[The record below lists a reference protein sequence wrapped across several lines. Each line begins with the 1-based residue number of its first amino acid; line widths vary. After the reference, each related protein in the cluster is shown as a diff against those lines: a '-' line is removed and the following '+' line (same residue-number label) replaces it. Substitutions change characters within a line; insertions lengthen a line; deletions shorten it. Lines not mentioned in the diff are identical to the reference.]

1 MAVGRPTKPL
11 NVTPEEKAKL
21 TMLARRPKTG
31 QALAIR
37 ARIVL
42 GCNDGL
48 NNGEVARRLRITGA
62 TVCKWRERFRTDRLE
77 GLLDEP
83 RPGAPRS
90 ITDAQIEEV
99 ITKTL
104 ESMPVNSTHWSTRLM
119 AQKAGLSQTAI
130 VRIWRAFGLQPH
142 RVENFKFSKD
152 PQFVE
157 KVRDIVGLYL
167 NPPDRA
173 IVLCVD
179 EKSQV
184 QALNRTQPILPLAP
198 GVPARQSHDYERHG
212 VTSLFAALD
221 VASGVTIS
229 NCYRR
234 HRHQEFLRFLNDI
247 DANLPRGLDVHLV
260 MDNYGTH
267 KVTKVRTWLARHLRY
282 HVHYTPTSGSWLNLV
297 ERLFAEVT
305 DAPVVVFS
313 QDLQL
318 RYPWINSPYLFPR
331 ENFLG
336 RTDAEVFGGEDGAR
350 LRAIKEQVLRTG
362 KESHTEVTVTGSG
375 VTHYFDLVIEP
386 LLDPNGM
393 LLGVLCSAVET
404 TFLKDTIIRLQN
416 ALNEVQVLKGTATHL
431 RELQKN

>member
-1 MAVGRPTKPL
+1 MAIGRPTKPL
-11 NVTPEEKAKL
+11 NLTPEEKEKL
-21 TMLARRPKTG
+21 VLLARRPKSA
-31 QALAIR
+31 QAIAMR

-42 GCNDGL
+42 GCDEGL
-48 NNGEVARRLRITGA
+48 RNGAVAKRLHITGA
-62 TVCKWRERFRTDRLE
+62 TVCKWRERFRVNRLE

-90 ITDAQIEEV
+90 ITDAQVEQV
-99 ITKTL
+99 VTKTL
-104 ESMPVNSTHWSTRLM
+104 ESMPENSTHWSSRLM
-119 AQKAGLSQTAI
+119 AKKIGLSQTAI
-130 VRIWRAFGLQPH
+130 VRIWHAFRLQPH

-157 KVRDIVGLYL
+157 KVRDIVGLYM

-212 VTSLFAALD
+212 VTSLLAALD

-247 DANLPRGLDVHLV
+247 DANLPRRFDVHLV

-267 KVTKVRTWLARHLRY
+267 KVRKVKAWLTRHPRY
-282 HVHYTPTSGSWLNLV
+282 HVHFTPTSGSWLNLV

-305 DAPVVVFS
+305 QRCVRRGSHTAVRALEKAILDYLDRRNRDPKPFVWTADA
-313 QDLQL
+313 DL
-318 RYPWINSPYLFPR
+318 I
-331 ENFLG
+331 LG
-336 RTDAEVFGGEDGAR
+336 KVAR
-350 LRAIKEQVLRTG
+350 LSKRI
-362 KESHTEVTVTGSG
+362 SNSG
-375 VTHYFDLVIEP
+375 H
-386 LLDPNGM
+386 
-393 LLGVLCSAVET
+393 
-404 TFLKDTIIRLQN
+404 
-416 ALNEVQVLKGTATHL
+416 
-431 RELQKN
+431 

>member
-1 MAVGRPTKPL
+1 MAIGRPTKLL
-11 NVTPEEKAKL
+11 NVTPEEKEKL
-21 TMLARRPKTG
+21 TMLARRPETS
-31 QALAIR
+31 QALAMR
-37 ARIVL
+37 ARIIL
-42 GCNDGL
+42 GCDEGL
-48 NNGEVARRLRITGA
+48 RNSQVAKRLRVTGA
-62 TVCKWRERFRTDRLE
+62 TVCKWRQRFRVDRLE
-77 GLLDEP
+77 GLFDEP

-90 ITDAQIEEV
+90 ITDAQVEEV
-99 ITKTL
+99 VTKTL

-119 AQKAGLSQTAI
+119 AQKTGLSQSAI

-212 VTSLFAALD
+212 VTSLFAAMD
-221 VASGVTIS
+221 VASGITIS

-234 HRHQEFLRFLNDI
+234 HRHQEFLRFLNEI
-247 DANLPRGLDVHLV
+247 DANLPSGFDVHLV

-267 KVTKVRTWLARHLRY
+267 KVSRVRGWLARHPRY
-282 HVHYTPTSGSWLNLV
+282 HVHFTPTSGSWLNLV

-305 DAPVVVFS
+305 ERCVRRGSHTAVRSLEKAMLAYLDQRNKDPKPFIWTADA
-313 QDLQL
+313 DM
-318 RYPWINSPYLFPR
+318 I
-331 ENFLG
+331 LG
-336 RTDAEVFGGEDGAR
+336 KVAR
-350 LRAIKEQVLRTG
+350 LSKRI
-362 KESHTEVTVTGSG
+362 SDSG
-375 VTHYFDLVIEP
+375 H
-386 LLDPNGM
+386 
-393 LLGVLCSAVET
+393 
-404 TFLKDTIIRLQN
+404 
-416 ALNEVQVLKGTATHL
+416 
-431 RELQKN
+431 

>member
-1 MAVGRPTKPL
+1 MGIGRPTKPL
-11 NVTPEEKAKL
+11 NVTSEEREKL
-21 TMLARRPKTG
+21 TLLVRRLKTA
-31 QALAIR
+31 QAMAMR

-42 GCNDGL
+42 CCEEGLSNDT
-48 NNGEVARRLRITGA
+48 VARKLQITGA
-62 TVCKWRERFRTDRLE
+62 TVGKWRERFRVNRLE

-90 ITDAQIEEV
+90 ITDKQVEAV
-99 ITKTL
+99 VTKTL
-104 ESMPVNSTHWSTRLM
+104 ESMPANSTHWSTRLM
-119 AQKAGLSQTAI
+119 AKKAGLSQTAV
-130 VRIWRAFGLQPH
+130 VRIWHAFGLQPH

-157 KVRDIVGLYL
+157 KVRDLVGLYL

-212 VTSLFAALD
+212 VTSLFAAMD

-229 NCYRR
+229 DCYRR
-234 HRHQEFLRFLNDI
+234 HRHQEFLRFLHDV

-267 KVTKVRTWLARHLRY
+267 KVSKVRGWLNRHPRY
-282 HVHYTPTSGSWLNLV
+282 QVHFTPTGGSWLNLV

-305 DAPVVVFS
+305 ERCV
-313 QDLQL
+313 
-318 RYPWINSPYLFPR
+318 RR
-331 ENFLG
+331 G
-336 RTDAEVFGGEDGAR
+336 
-350 LRAIKEQVLRTG
+350 
-362 KESHTEVTVTGSG
+362 SHTAVGQLEKAMLAYLDQRNQNPKPFTWTADADLILGKVERLCQRISNSG
-375 VTHYFDLVIEP
+375 H
-386 LLDPNGM
+386 
-393 LLGVLCSAVET
+393 
-404 TFLKDTIIRLQN
+404 
-416 ALNEVQVLKGTATHL
+416 
-431 RELQKN
+431 

>member
-1 MAVGRPTKPL
+1 MVETGPYLCMAIGRPTKPL
-11 NVTPEEKAKL
+11 NVTPEEKEKL
-21 TMLARRPKTG
+21 SMLARRPKSA
-31 QALAIR
+31 QAMAMR

-42 GCNDGL
+42 GCSEGL
-48 NNGEVARRLRITGA
+48 SNGEVAKRLRITGA
-62 TVCKWRERFRTDRLE
+62 TVCKWRERFRADRLE

-83 RPGAPRS
+83 RPGAPRA
-90 ITDAQIEEV
+90 IKDAHVEEV

-119 AQKAGLSQTAI
+119 AQKTGLSQTAV

-167 NPPDRA
+167 DPPDRA

-198 GVPARQSHDYERHG
+198 GVPAKQSHDYERHG

-221 VASGVTIS
+221 VASGITIS
-229 NCYRR
+229 SCYRR

-247 DANLPRGLDVHLV
+247 DANLPRGFEVHLV

-267 KVTKVRTWLARHLRY
+267 KVQKVRNWFARHPRY
-282 HVHYTPTSGSWLNLV
+282 HVHFTPTSASWLNLV

-305 DAPVVVFS
+305 ERCV
-313 QDLQL
+313 
-318 RYPWINSPYLFPR
+318 RR
-331 ENFLG
+331 G
-336 RTDAEVFGGEDGAR
+336 
-350 LRAIKEQVLRTG
+350 
-362 KESHTEVTVTGSG
+362 SHTRVPQLEKAMLDYLAKRNRNPKPFIWTADADLILGKVQRVCQRISRSG
-375 VTHYFDLVIEP
+375 H
-386 LLDPNGM
+386 
-393 LLGVLCSAVET
+393 
-404 TFLKDTIIRLQN
+404 
-416 ALNEVQVLKGTATHL
+416 
-431 RELQKN
+431 

>member
-1 MAVGRPTKPL
+1 MAIGRPTKPL
-11 NVTPEEKAKL
+11 NLTPEEKEKL
-21 TMLARRPKTG
+21 VLLARRPKSA
-31 QALAIR
+31 QAIAMR

-42 GCNDGL
+42 GCDEGL
-48 NNGEVARRLRITGA
+48 RNGAVAKRLHITGA
-62 TVCKWRERFRTDRLE
+62 TVCKWRERFRVNRLE

-90 ITDAQIEEV
+90 ITDAQVEQV
-99 ITKTL
+99 VTKTL
-104 ESMPVNSTHWSTRLM
+104 ESMPENSTHWSSRLM
-119 AQKAGLSQTAI
+119 AKKIGLSQTAI
-130 VRIWRAFGLQPH
+130 VRIWHAFRLQPH

-157 KVRDIVGLYL
+157 KVRDIVGLYM

-221 VASGVTIS
+221 VVSGVTIS

-247 DANLPRGLDVHLV
+247 DANLPRRFDVHLV

-267 KVTKVRTWLARHLRY
+267 KVRKVKAWLTRHPRY
-282 HVHYTPTSGSWLNLV
+282 HVHFTPTSGSWLNLV

-305 DAPVVVFS
+305 QRCVRRGSHTAVRALEKAMLDYLDRRNRDPKPFVWTADA
-313 QDLQL
+313 DL
-318 RYPWINSPYLFPR
+318 I
-331 ENFLG
+331 LG
-336 RTDAEVFGGEDGAR
+336 KVAR
-350 LRAIKEQVLRTG
+350 LSKRI
-362 KESHTEVTVTGSG
+362 SNSG
-375 VTHYFDLVIEP
+375 H
-386 LLDPNGM
+386 
-393 LLGVLCSAVET
+393 
-404 TFLKDTIIRLQN
+404 
-416 ALNEVQVLKGTATHL
+416 
-431 RELQKN
+431 

>member
-11 NVTPEEKAKL
+11 KVTTEEKEKL
-21 TMLARRPKTG
+21 MMLARRPKTG
-31 QALAIR
+31 QALAMR

-42 GCNDGL
+42 GCSDGL
-48 NNGEVARRLRITGA
+48 RNGELAKRLGITGA
-62 TVCKWRERFRTDRLE
+62 TVCKWRERFRLDRLE

-90 ITDAQIEEV
+90 ITDAQVEEV
-99 ITKTL
+99 VTKTL
-104 ESMPVNSTHWSTRLM
+104 ESMPTNSTHWSTRLM
-119 AQKAGLSQTAI
+119 AEKTGLSQTAI

-173 IVLCVD
+173 VVLCVD

-198 GVPARQSHDYERHG
+198 GVPARQSHEYERHG
-212 VTSLFAALD
+212 VTSLFAAMD
-221 VASGVTIS
+221 VASGFTIGS
-229 NCYRR
+229 CYRR

-247 DANLPRGLDVHLV
+247 DANLPRGFDVHLV

-267 KVTKVRTWLARHLRY
+267 KVTKVRGWLARHPRY

-305 DAPVVVFS
+305 ERCVRRGSHTAVRSLEKAMLDYLDKRNKDPKPFVWKADA
-313 QDLQL
+313 DL
-318 RYPWINSPYLFPR
+318 I
-331 ENFLG
+331 LG
-336 RTDAEVFGGEDGAR
+336 KVAR
-350 LRAIKEQVLRTG
+350 LSKRI
-362 KESHTEVTVTGSG
+362 SDSG
-375 VTHYFDLVIEP
+375 H
-386 LLDPNGM
+386 
-393 LLGVLCSAVET
+393 
-404 TFLKDTIIRLQN
+404 
-416 ALNEVQVLKGTATHL
+416 
-431 RELQKN
+431 

>member
-1 MAVGRPTKPL
+1 MAIGRPTKPL
-11 NVTPEEKAKL
+11 NVTPEEKEKL
-21 TMLARRPKTG
+21 SLLARRPKTS
-31 QALAIR
+31 QAMAIR

-42 GCNDGL
+42 GCSEGL
-48 NNGEVARRLRITGA
+48 SNSDVAKRLRITGA
-62 TVCKWRERFRTDRLE
+62 TVCKWRERFRVDRLE

-90 ITDAQIEEV
+90 ITDAQVEEV
-99 ITKTL
+99 VTKTL

-198 GVPARQSHDYERHG
+198 GVPARQSHDYQRHG

-221 VASGVTIS
+221 VASGITIS
-229 NCYRR
+229 SCYRR

-247 DANLPRGLDVHLV
+247 DANLPAGFEVHLV

-267 KVTKVRTWLARHLRY
+267 KVNPVRAWLTRHPRY
-282 HVHYTPTSGSWLNLV
+282 HVHFTPTSGSWLNLV

-305 DAPVVVFS
+305 ERCV
-313 QDLQL
+313 
-318 RYPWINSPYLFPR
+318 RR
-331 ENFLG
+331 G
-336 RTDAEVFGGEDGAR
+336 
-350 LRAIKEQVLRTG
+350 
-362 KESHTEVTVTGSG
+362 SHT
-375 VTHYFDLVIEP
+375 
-386 LLDPNGM
+386 
-393 LLGVLCSAVET
+393 AV
-404 TFLKDTIIRLQN
+404 
-416 ALNEVQVLKGTATHL
+416 
-431 RELQKN
+431 RELEKAMLNYLDQRNKNPKPFVWTADADLILGKVGRLSKRFSDSGH